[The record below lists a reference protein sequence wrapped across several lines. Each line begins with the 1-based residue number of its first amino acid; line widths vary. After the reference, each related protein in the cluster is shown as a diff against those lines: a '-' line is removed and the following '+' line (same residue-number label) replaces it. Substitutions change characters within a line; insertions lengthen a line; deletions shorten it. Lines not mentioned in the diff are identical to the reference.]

1 MYSTDDKWIHHG
13 EPSDAEINDNE
24 GNLDEPIGFNEDVGM
39 NVRKASMMMI
49 IGFMTWWRS
58 CIQLNN
64 KMEVVAVNPCLQ
76 KILEEM
82 KKELYP
88 GAAYSRFSFV
98 VTLLRIKSFYRISNV
113 AFTAILKLLSSA
125 FPDCSLPVSYCEAK
139 NLLRAMGPGYDSI
152 HVCPK
157 NCVLF
162 RKEHAKK
169 DKCLVCG
176 ESRWKDKD
184 GKTKIPQKVLH
195 HFSLIAS
202 LKRMLPKR

>member
-1 MYSTDDKWIHHG
+1 MVEELYT
-13 EPSDAEINDNE
+13 AEQQDGGGGSE
-24 GNLDEPIGFNEDVGM
+24 
-39 NVRKASMMMI
+39 SM
-49 IGFMTWWRS
+49 F
-58 CIQLNN
+58 
-64 KMEVVAVNPCLQ
+64 A

-162 RKEHAKK
+162 HKEHAKK
-169 DKCLVCG
+169 DECLVCG

-184 GKTKIPQKVLH
+184 GKKKIP
-195 HFSLIAS
+195 
-202 LKRMLPKR
+202 

>member
-1 MYSTDDKWIHHG
+1 MVEELYT
-13 EPSDAEINDNE
+13 AEQQDGGGGSE
-24 GNLDEPIGFNEDVGM
+24 
-39 NVRKASMMMI
+39 SM
-49 IGFMTWWRS
+49 F
-58 CIQLNN
+58 
-64 KMEVVAVNPCLQ
+64 A

-162 RKEHAKK
+162 RNEHAKK
-169 DKCLVCG
+169 DECLVCG

>member
-1 MYSTDDKWIHHG
+1 M
-13 EPSDAEINDNE
+13 
-24 GNLDEPIGFNEDVGM
+24 
-39 NVRKASMMMI
+39 MMMI
-49 IGFMTWWRS
+49 GFMIWWRS

-64 KMEVVAVNPCLQ
+64 KMEVVARNPCLQ

-98 VTLLRIKSFYRISNV
+98 VKLLHIKSFYRISNV

-125 FPDCSLPVSYCEAK
+125 FSDCSLPITYHEAK
-139 NLLRAMGPGYDSI
+139 NLLRTMGLGYDSI

-157 NCVLF
+157 NCVFF

-169 DKCLVCG
+169 DECPVCG

-184 GKTKIPQKVLH
+184 GKKKIP
-195 HFSLIAS
+195 
-202 LKRMLPKR
+202 